1 MNILIIEE
9 TDWLRR
15 GPHIQQHI
23 FERLSKTESINVT
36 VLDYD
41 IDNVQKSD
49 SLIVKRRVFENV
61 DRTVPNNKVKIIRT
75 GLLKLKYFRRVSSL
89 ITNFF
94 ELFRIIWKQRPDIIV
109 NYAISNGLLA
119 LIISKLYGIPFIFH
133 YIDILHNI
141 VPIPAARAVARS
153 VNRIVLKYSDLV
165 LIYSKF
171 HKQFVMNEGVAE
183 SKIRKLPNGISLENT
198 VVDVE
203 RLENLKDRFGLTG
216 KEFVLFFMGY
226 LYDFAGLKEIIDYY
240 NERVNSGDL
249 DMRFLI
255 VGDGGIY
262 SSLKKHVAQIGADW
276 VILTGRVP
284 YFEITEYIE
293 LADLCLLS
301 FAKNEITKEITPIK
315 LIEYMAMGKPV
326 LSNSLPGVFD
336 EIGKDKGVIFANNQ
350 I

>member
-1 MNILIIEE
+1 
-9 TDWLRR
+9 
-15 GPHIQQHI
+15 
-23 FERLSKTESINVT
+23 
-36 VLDYD
+36 
-41 IDNVQKSD
+41 
-49 SLIVKRRVFENV
+49 
-61 DRTVPNNKVKIIRT
+61 
-75 GLLKLKYFRRVSSL
+75 
-89 ITNFF
+89 
-94 ELFRIIWKQRPDIIV
+94 
-109 NYAISNGLLA
+109 
-119 LIISKLYGIPFIFH
+119 
-133 YIDILHNI
+133 
-141 VPIPAARAVARS
+141 
-153 VNRIVLKYSDLV
+153 
-165 LIYSKF
+165 
-171 HKQFVMNEGVAE
+171 
-183 SKIRKLPNGISLENT
+183 
-198 VVDVE
+198 
-203 RLENLKDRFGLTG
+203 
-216 KEFVLFFMGY
+216 MGY

-350 I
+350 IELIKKIEKIYYEKHKLNTLGDKAQKFVKKSYTWDKIMKKFKKYALTSMFLKY